1 MNMIDWEL
9 LYNKFGKKKSAE
21 KFEDM
26 ALDYVRDV
34 YSEYTWEPTK
44 RTRDGNRDFHNLED
58 DLLTIWGEAKYKKNS
73 ISLTRKDLDPTILSG
88 LIEET
93 VTLIIFVTNGKIPES
108 LITRMTLGA
117 NMRGIKLSFVMGKQ
131 LSDWL
136 ILNPEKYKWYFQEE
150 LQETEYKN
158 DQLVEFKKISFYEP
172 ISLDFKPNFDKVSM
186 NVDDI
191 FILNCLI
198 FNSQAGFF
206 KIELEDD
213 APISLIESEKYE
225 NPNCFELKPGTNVIS
240 FLVKAKHQYKNA
252 LRIALIYNE
261 NIYHCISKK
270 IVIEKSHQLNIYYF
284 QQLDILEKIKL
295 VIDGFDASI
304 GNYAFFIH
312 GCSGMGKSYMLKSLS
327 LDYCL
332 NNDLTM
338 VTFENGES
346 SNANYLLLCRII
358 IFLQYGNIFWN
369 YDQTNIKKF
378 CIRFNYLNGGMAL
391 SLLNNILNG
400 CFDANIAKT
409 VIEYLNNL
417 SQSIPVL
424 VSPKK
429 QKNFRILLLD
439 DIQNLNRTQ
448 GLFLSTLV
456 EQQLNSRNNTILVLA
471 GRKNE
476 FGCPFLEDKLYE
488 TISNYYELNK
498 LGEKDIEGTILQNFN
513 IKERVLTSIINE
525 LPSNLLLL
533 SEILSNLKYSFQHDS
548 EINNSQFIDSYIKLY
563 DDELIFQEKFI
574 KLKDKYYLLD
584 IVYLF
589 EKGIPS
595 NVLYAYPVFDKNIIK
610 KDINILVNYNCIK
623 QIGENILLP
632 FHNYIVENYKKLRK
646 GKEYNENTGAFLCFL
661 LNKKPKEVDTNYLL
675 SVICKCGGKYFRV
688 YKESIQDL
696 MMRYIRKSEYGT
708 AIIFAELFYEKISN
722 KRRLTKKEKYY
733 LYLYA
738 DCLVH
743 CDNMYRAKQLL
754 QQIADGEDCFS
765 FEKYE
770 ASISL
775 LNQRFWSVDI
785 NGIVEDSKI
794 YQIDLEN
801 IFMDNL
807 NVQMFGRFK
816 KAYESCFNRRMVTL
830 LLLGEYYDAKKA
842 YQEGLVAL
850 KAFSDKYGLNFH
862 VEIATLIMDYA
873 RGNMAKK
880 PEMSYRLFCCAIKYF
895 SECKS
900 EYIRRTLICNID
912 LMVNENILKRNVN
925 YKKFMHEVE
934 ELNKLNFLP
943 EYIKG
948 ILKIYACRMIDYSRI
963 NSRKRISDSFI
974 TDFANQIE
982 KIKAKKRI
990 VLKNRELYLYNY
1002 LMAYFYIVQN
1012 EYAAA
1017 EVCLKSNMVYIKGAG
1032 DTYKI
1037 PLEHNLKNIETIQG
1051 IEWFQEG
1058 KTYSDKFYLLDSR
1071 FW

>member
-1 MNMIDWEL
+1 MINWEL
-9 LYNKFGKKKSAE
+9 LYNKFGKKKCAE

-34 YSEYTWEPTK
+34 YSEYTWKPTG

-58 DLLTIWGEAKYKKNS
+58 DLLAIWGEAKYKKDS

-88 LIEET
+88 LIEGT
-93 VTLIIFVTNGKIPES
+93 VTLIIFVTNGKVPES

-117 NMRGIKLSFVMGKQ
+117 NMRGIKISFVMGKQ

-150 LQETEYKN
+150 LQKTEYKN

-198 FNSQAGFF
+198 FNSQAGIF

-213 APISLIESEKYE
+213 APLSLIESEKYE
-225 NPNCFELKPGTNVIS
+225 NPNCFELKPGINVIS
-240 FLVKAKHQYKNA
+240 FLVRAKHQYKNVI
-252 LRIALIYNE
+252 RIALICND
-261 NIYHCISKK
+261 NVYHCISKK
-270 IVIEKSHQLNIYYF
+270 LVIEKSHQLNIYYF
-284 QQLDILEKIKL
+284 QQLDVLGKIKL
-295 VIDGFDASI
+295 VIDGLDASI

-312 GCSGMGKSYMLKSLS
+312 GCSGMGKSYILKSLS

-332 NNDLTM
+332 NNDLTL
-338 VTFENGES
+338 VTFENGQN
-346 SNANYLLLCRII
+346 SNANYLLLCRVI
-358 IFLQYGNIFWN
+358 IFLQYGNIFWDYN
-369 YDQTNIKKF
+369 KANIKKF
-378 CIRFNYLNGGMAL
+378 CITFNSLNGGIDI
-391 SLLNNILNG
+391 SLLNEILNG

-417 SQSIPVL
+417 SQAIPVL
-424 VSPKK
+424 VSPKQ

-456 EQQLNSRNNTILVLA
+456 EQQLNSKNNTILVLA
-471 GRKNE
+471 GQKNE
-476 FGCPFLEDKLYE
+476 FDCPFLENKLYN

-513 IKERVLTSIINE
+513 IKEKLLTSIINE

-533 SEILSNLKYSFQHDS
+533 SEILSNLKYSFRHNG
-548 EINNSQFIDSYIKLY
+548 EINNSQFINDYIKLY
-563 DDELIFQEKFI
+563 NNKLVFQEKFI
-574 KLKDKYYLLD
+574 KLKDEYYLLD
-584 IVYLF
+584 IMYLF
-589 EKGIPS
+589 EKGIPAS
-595 NVLYAYPVFDKNIIK
+595 VLYAYPAFDKNVLK
-610 KDINILVNYNCIK
+610 KDIKILINYNCIS
-623 QIGENILLP
+623 QIGQNMLLP
-632 FHNYIVENYKKLRK
+632 FHNYIVESYKKLRK
-646 GKEYNENTGAFLCFL
+646 GKEYNERTGDFLCFL
-661 LNKKPKEVDTNYLL
+661 LNKKPKEVDINHLL
-675 SVICKCGGKYFRV
+675 SIICKCGRKYFRA

-696 MMRYIRKSEYGT
+696 MIQYIRKSEYGT
-708 AIIFAELFYEKISN
+708 AVIFADLFYKNISN
-722 KRRLTKKEKYY
+722 KNCLTKNEKYY

-754 QQIADGEDCFS
+754 QQIADGEDFFS

-775 LNQRFWSVDI
+775 LNQRFWSMEL

-794 YQIDLEN
+794 YQMDLEN

-807 NVQMFGRFK
+807 NFQMLGRFK

-830 LLLGEYYDAKKA
+830 LLLGEYHDAQKA
-842 YQEGLVAL
+842 YQEGVVAL
-850 KAFSDKYGLNFH
+850 KVLSTRYGLNFH
-862 VEIATLIMDYA
+862 AEIATIIMDYA
-873 RGNMAKK
+873 RGNMAEK
-880 PEMSYRLFCCAIKYF
+880 PKMSYRLFFCAIKFF

-900 EYIRRTLICNID
+900 EYIRRTLICHID
-912 LMVNENILKRNVN
+912 LMVNENILKQNVN
-925 YKKFMHEVE
+925 YKKFMHKVE

-948 ILKIYACRMIDYSRI
+948 MLKLYACRMIDYSRI
-963 NSRKRISDSFI
+963 NNHGIISGSFI

-982 KIKAKKRI
+982 QIKARKRI

-1012 EYAAA
+1012 EYTDA
-1017 EVCLKSNMVYIKGAG
+1017 EVCLKSNMDYIKGAG
-1032 DTYKI
+1032 NTYKI
-1037 PLEHNLKNIETIQG
+1037 PLEHNLKNFETIQG

-1058 KTYSDKFYLLDSR
+1058 KTYSDKIYLLDSR